1 MSAYFAEFEYSEPTT
16 GTSLAYPSFRSSFN
30 FLVVGLNESIKGIFS
45 ASDLTFLLPIFE
57 LF

>member
-45 ASDLTFLLPIFE
+45 ASDL
-57 LF
+57 